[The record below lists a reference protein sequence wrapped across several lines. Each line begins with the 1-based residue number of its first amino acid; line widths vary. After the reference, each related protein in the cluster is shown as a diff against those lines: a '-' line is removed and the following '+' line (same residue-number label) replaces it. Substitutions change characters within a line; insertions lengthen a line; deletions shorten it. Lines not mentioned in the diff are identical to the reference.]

1 MPVKKTEAQKQ
12 ADKSKKKEQLKL
24 KKEQKQKELYD
35 KYKNNRFVG
44 SITFN
49 VPDVVKY
56 DKNGSLKLIN
66 PLTKSNNIKKINKK
80 QVIKLVKTNDKSPS
94 YQDDRKLTP
103 EGVLLLNKY
112 NKNSI
117 IREITSKKIDSIN
130 KKFNEKTENMS
141 KKNKEYIKLLNE
153 KNNNIDDIKKAGT
166 ERYVKY
172 PTFGY

>member
-1 MPVKKTEAQKQ
+1 M
-12 ADKSKKKEQLKL
+12 
-24 KKEQKQKELYD
+24 
-35 KYKNNRFVG
+35 
-44 SITFN
+44 
-49 VPDVVKY
+49 
-56 DKNGSLKLIN
+56 KLIN

-103 EGVLLLNKY
+103 DGVLLLNKY